1 MKRNHIWK
9 EGCFMNPKRII
20 IVGTMVVAMT
30 LGGSSL
36 SNKVSASSITESHN
50 ATTAVKDDLLQI
62 LKVSSNEEIYN
73 AIYDGKSLAD
83 IANDNQVDVNNVVD
97 LQVAQLTE
105 QLDLRLASGSL
116 TLQQYEAQK
125 SELRDI
131 ITSSTYGVS

>member
-1 MKRNHIWK
+1 MER
-9 EGCFMNPKRII
+9 GYFMNPKRSI

-30 LGGSSL
+30 LGGSL
-36 SNKVSASSITESHN
+36 WSNKISTSSITETHN
-50 ATTAVKDDLLQI
+50 AAAAVKDDLLQI

-83 IANDNQVDVNNVVD
+83 IANHNQVDVNNVVN

-105 QLDLRLASGSL
+105 QLDLRLASGNL
-116 TLQQYEAQK
+116 TLQQYEEQK

-131 ITSSTYGVS
+131 ITRSTYGVS

>member
-1 MKRNHIWK
+1 
-9 EGCFMNPKRII
+9 MNPKRII
-20 IVGTMVVAMT
+20 IVGTMVVVMT
-30 LGGSSL
+30 LGGSSF
-36 SNKVSASSITESHN
+36 SHKISASSITESNN
-50 ATTAVKDDLLQI
+50 ATTAVNDDLLQI
-62 LKVSSNEEIYN
+62 LKVSSDEEMYN

>member
-1 MKRNHIWK
+1 
-9 EGCFMNPKRII
+9 MNPKRII

-30 LGGSSL
+30 LGGSSW
-36 SNKVSASSITESHN
+36 SNKIRASSVTESHN
-50 ATTAVKDDLLQI
+50 VAAAAKDDLLQI

-97 LQVAQLTE
+97 LQIAQLTE
-105 QLDLRLASGSL
+105 QLDLRLASGNL

-131 ITSSTYGVS
+131 ITRSTYGVS

>member
-1 MKRNHIWK
+1 
-9 EGCFMNPKRII
+9 MNPKRII